1 MNKEHIVTIADM
13 KIAKESGTL
22 ITYALGS
29 CVGICLYDRQIKL
42 GAMVHI
48 MLPENPKASENH
60 LRYADTG
67 ISHTIEKMVALG
79 ANRNRIV
86 GKIAGGAKM
95 FDISDKCII
104 GNIGLRNVEKTKEI
118 LRAEGIVLLA
128 EETGNAHARTMYFDV
143 NTGIAKIKT
152 FGREEIKM

>member
-13 KIAKESGTL
+13 KIAKDSGIL

-29 CVGICLYDRQIKL
+29 CVGVCLYDREIKL
-42 GAMVHI
+42 GAMLHI
-48 MLPENPKASENH
+48 MLPENPKDSINH

-67 ISHTIEKMVALG
+67 ISHTIQKMVNLG
-79 ANRNRIV
+79 ADKKRIV

-118 LRAEGIVLLA
+118 LRAEGIVILA
-128 EETGNAHARTMYFDV
+128 EETGEAHARTMYFDV
-143 NTGIAKIKT
+143 NTGIAKVKT
-152 FGREEIKM
+152 FGREEIRM